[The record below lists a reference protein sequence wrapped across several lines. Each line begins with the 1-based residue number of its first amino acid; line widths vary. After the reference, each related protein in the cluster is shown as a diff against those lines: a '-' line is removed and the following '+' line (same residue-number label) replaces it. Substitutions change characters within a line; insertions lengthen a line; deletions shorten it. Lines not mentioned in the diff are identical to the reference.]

1 MISRWQYRIWLTWR
15 RLIHRP
21 VLSILIILVIIYI
34 SAALVIMTVEKIG
47 FGSAMVEIFPAFLGE
62 LGIIES
68 PFLAIQISI
77 VVGMLVSISFLAVVT
92 AKITSLL
99 IEFVKRGGSM
109 AKKVN
114 FSDHTI
120 ICSWNFQ
127 GERIVEELLAADQ
140 KQQRGIVIL
149 HDSEE
154 RPTTD
159 ERVEFIKGDPSQDED
174 LIRAG
179 VMRADSVIVLTD
191 FTKGANE
198 ADAEALMIVLAI
210 ESLNREVHT
219 CVQIMN
225 SANRVHLK
233 RAHADEIICL
243 DQMGGSL
250 VVASAL
256 NHGVSY
262 IVAELLSF
270 NTGSEFY
277 RYDQSLSEQLTG
289 KEFTEAVRLLAQQHI
304 ILIAIE
310 TDSSEE
316 LLQQLSGDVLYKVPE
331 ENRIMIVNPQ
341 FRYQIRQG
349 DALFVIAESQPT
361 HL

>member
-1 MISRWQYRIWLTWR
+1 MR
-15 RLIHRP
+15 RPI
-21 VLSILIILVIIYI
+21 LSILIILVVIYLGTT
-34 SAALVIMTVEKIG
+34 LVIIVFEKVG
-47 FGSAMVEIFPAFLGE
+47 FGDAMLKIFPAFLGE

-68 PFLAIQISI
+68 PFLAVQISI
-77 VVGMLVSISFLAVVT
+77 VVGMLVSITFLAVVT

-99 IEFVKRGGSM
+99 IEFVRRGGSM

-114 FSDHTI
+114 FSGHTV

-127 GERIVEELLAADQ
+127 GERIVEELLSADQ

-154 RPTTD
+154 RPIKD

-191 FTKGANE
+191 FTKGTNE
-198 ADAEALMIVLAI
+198 ADAAALMVVLAI
-210 ESLNREVHT
+210 ESLNRKVHT

-225 SANRVHLK
+225 SANRVHLE
-233 RAHADEIICL
+233 RAHTDEIICL
-243 DQMGGSL
+243 DQLGGNL
-250 VVASAL
+250 AVASAL
-256 NHGVSY
+256 NHGVSR
-262 IVAELLSF
+262 IVAELLTF
-270 NTGSEFY
+270 NLGSEFY
-277 RYDQSLSEQLTG
+277 RYDRSLSDRLIG
-289 KEFTEAVRLLAQQHI
+289 KEFTEAVQLLAQQHT
-304 ILIAIE
+304 ILLAIE

-316 LLQQLSGDVLYKVPE
+316 LLRQLSGDVVYKLPE

-349 DALFVIAESQPT
+349 DALFVIAESEPT
-361 HL
+361 QL